1 MGDILTRKTKIG
13 SKKMKI
19 REALETDFDDVLLI
33 ERLAFGYDKE
43 ANLVRELLHDLV
55 QNRYY
60 LCLL

>member
-1 MGDILTRKTKIG
+1 
-13 SKKMKI
+13 MKI